1 MTDDEK
7 TAVNKV
13 CKRIV
18 EEQDPVVFNTLVA
31 QLNDLLER
39 KQQKLG
45 ADSNRCVVSN
55 DGNA

>member
-1 MTDDEK
+1 MTDEGK
-7 TAVNKV
+7 TGVNKV

-18 EEQDPVVFNTLVA
+18 EEQDPVLFNTLVA

-39 KQQKLG
+39 KQQKLE
-45 ADSNRCVVSN
+45 ADSDRCVVSN